1 VVDLEPNSRNCLVGR
16 LAMVVVGAV
25 VSADADVEVC
35 GASVDV
41 IKVDGNGPPEVE
53 GCGVAGSFSPSRS
66 SLGST
71 NK

>member
-1 VVDLEPNSRNCLVGR
+1 
-16 LAMVVVGAV
+16 MVVVGAV